1 MNNIQFVLEKLDK
14 PRAHPF
20 VTLARACYYDKPDV
34 RFIKLELDEL
44 ILEPEL
50 WSGYL
55 QQIYPGVHIRIRVIR
70 NMCDCLSRIK
80 TNFDTYPIKSIKIVF
95 LTKKYYIVFWKTRD
109 QKIIIKFSELYLRS

>member
-1 MNNIQFVLEKLDK
+1 MNDIKFVFEPIDK

-20 VTLARACYYDKPDV
+20 VTLARAYYYDKPDV

-44 ILEPEL
+44 ILDPEL

-55 QQIYPGVHIRIRVIR
+55 QLIYPDVNIKIRVIR
-70 NMCDCLSRIK
+70 NMCDCLSRMK
-80 TNFDTYPIKSIKIVF
+80 KKFDTYPIKSIKIVF